1 MQSIGI
7 LGPEVIAEH
16 LNPADFIK
24 RVGTALGIDMDGLV
38 KSQEQLQAE
47 QQAAMQQTQEQQM
60 MDMAQSAVA
69 PAINA
74 AAKGA
79 N

>member
-1 MQSIGI
+1 
-7 LGPEVIAEH
+7 
-16 LNPADFIK
+16 
-24 RVGTALGIDMDGLV
+24 MDGLV